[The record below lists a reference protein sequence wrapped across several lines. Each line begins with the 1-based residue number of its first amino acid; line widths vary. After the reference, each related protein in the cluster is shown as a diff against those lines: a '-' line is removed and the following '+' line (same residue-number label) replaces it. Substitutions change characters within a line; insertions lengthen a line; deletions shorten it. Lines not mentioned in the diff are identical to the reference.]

1 MPTFSLIYL
10 LLPYGAW
17 LLGTALCRLAP
28 MRIVPAAIILFCGLL
43 PLGDPVHRVAVQAAA
58 AMILGVLLIIIIG
71 LLKRLPPRE
80 PL

>member
-1 MPTFSLIYL
+1 MPTFPMIYL

-17 LLGTALCRLAP
+17 LLGTALRRLAP

-43 PLGDPVHRVAVQAAA
+43 RLGDPLHRVPGQSAA
-58 AMILGVLLIIIIG
+58 AMILGVLLIIMIG
-71 LLKRLPPRE
+71 LLKRPPPRE